1 MEFVTHNT
9 IQHKMTDQEFITLMQ
24 KSSQQRFMAAHQ
36 MLDEVSTDVLLQTLH
51 TLLERAQT
59 TKNNSGH
66 CKQFANQIYGVLL
79 SRGLDTGHLFV
90 S

>member
-51 TLLERAQT
+51 TLLERAHT

-66 CKQFANQIYGVLL
+66 CKQFANQIYAVLF

>member
-1 MEFVTHNT
+1 MEFVTHNI
-9 IQHKMTDQEFITLMQ
+9 IQHKMADQEFVSLLQ

-36 MLDEVSTDVLLQTLH
+36 ILDEVSTETLLQTLH
-51 TLLERAQT
+51 TLLERADT
-59 TKNNSGH
+59 TKNISGH
-66 CKQFANQIYGVLL
+66 CKQFANQIYAVLM

>member
-9 IQHKMTDQEFITLMQ
+9 IQHKMADQEFITLMQ

-36 MLDEVSTDVLLQTLH
+36 ILDEVSTEILLQALH

-59 TKNNSGH
+59 TKNISGH
-66 CKQFANQIYGVLL
+66 CKQFANQIHAVLT
-79 SRGLDTGHLFV
+79 SRGLDTGQLFV